1 MAGCAVFA
9 RWRLLSLHRPSA
21 FCRPLHH
28 RHYRHQ
34 QLPRGSAL
42 SSALCS
48 NLNYSTQAIPRAV
61 TMDAN
66 TKQHYLADSPPTVV
80 RLEAKQHFDRLED
93 PELRK
98 YAHYISRFV
107 FPLAALA

>member
-1 MAGCAVFA
+1 
-9 RWRLLSLHRPSA
+9 
-21 FCRPLHH
+21 
-28 RHYRHQ
+28 
-34 QLPRGSAL
+34 
-42 SSALCS
+42 
-48 NLNYSTQAIPRAV
+48 
-61 TMDAN
+61 MDAN

-107 FPLAALA
+107 FPVVALA